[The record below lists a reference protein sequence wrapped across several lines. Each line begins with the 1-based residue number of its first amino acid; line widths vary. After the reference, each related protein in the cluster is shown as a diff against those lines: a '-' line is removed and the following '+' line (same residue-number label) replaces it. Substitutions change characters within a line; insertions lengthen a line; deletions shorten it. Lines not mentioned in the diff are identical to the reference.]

1 MTLNDAGEQF
11 QINFPLSTSNAWQK
25 RDTSQDRD
33 RRARC
38 NKGHRTL
45 NQGNMD
51 VGPGTPGQA
60 APTLCGAPVVTTRME
75 GGKDNA

>member
-1 MTLNDAGEQF
+1 MTLNNAGEQF
-11 QINFPLSTSNAWQK
+11 QIKFPLSTSNAWQK

-33 RRARC
+33 QRARC

-51 VGPGTPGQA
+51 VHMQHSHAHDEWDDKMVPA
-60 APTLCGAPVVTTRME
+60 MS
-75 GGKDNA
+75 